1 MQYSRVMTPRT
12 EPVGFAII
20 QFLFWSALVT
30 FEAFMVPYLRAQGYT
45 PAEIGPI
52 MSAVFGLA
60 IVGQPLLGA
69 VVDRLASPKRV
80 IAGALIVGGL
90 VVVAVPAVVTWYTAV
105 LVIALTYS
113 MTANSLPAV
122 LDGWIMARRE
132 ENPRINYG
140 IARGFGS
147 AGFAVGGATIGVVA
161 DRYGT
166 SIIFPIYLA
175 IIVVTAGFVL
185 RVPSIQRDTEG
196 AGSTAGMEP
205 AQRRPLDFIRENAA
219 AVMTNGPYLFLLIA
233 SYLAFVGLRAAL
245 TFLPILVE
253 EINGGVS
260 DVGLAHSVAAISET
274 PFFFLSG
281 FILLRIKGPGLIAA
295 LLAVLSVRLF
305 AYTLIGST
313 TQLFVLQLT
322 HGLTFGLFLA
332 ATVDYI
338 HRIAPPRQ
346 RSFFQALAPSVY
358 FGLGSIT
365 GSWLGGVIIERFST
379 TVMYLGAAGVAL
391 VGTILLVVATIAYG
405 RRDRVPKQS

>member
-1 MQYSRVMTPRT
+1 
-12 EPVGFAII
+12 
-20 QFLFWSALVT
+20 
-30 FEAFMVPYLRAQGYT
+30 MVPYLRDHGYT

-60 IVGQPLLGA
+60 VIGQPLLGA
-69 VVDRLASPKRV
+69 IVDRVASPKRL

-90 VVVAVPAVVTWYTAV
+90 VVIAVPAVVTWYAAV
-105 LVIALTYS
+105 LAIALIYS
-113 MTANSLPAV
+113 LTANSLPAV

-147 AGFAVGGATIGVVA
+147 AGFAVGGVTIGFVA
-161 DRYGT
+161 DRFGT

-175 IIVVTAGFVL
+175 IIVVTAGVVL
-185 RVPSIQRDTEG
+185 RVPSVHREQKATDSTGALEG
-196 AGSTAGMEP
+196 ITGSNEP
-205 AQRRPLDFIRENAA
+205 RRRTLDIVCENAV
-219 AVMTNGPYLFLLIA
+219 AVITNGPYLFLLISA
-233 SYLAFVGLRAAL
+233 YLAFIGLRAAL

-253 EINGGVS
+253 ELSGGVS
-260 DVGLAHSVAAISET
+260 DVGMAHSVAAMSEI

-281 FILLRIKGPGLIAA
+281 FILLRIKGPGLVTA
-295 LLAVLSVRLF
+295 LLGVLSLRLF
-305 AYTLIGST
+305 AYALLGNT
-313 TQLFVLQLT
+313 TQLFVLQLS

-338 HRIAPPRQ
+338 HRIAPPQ
-346 RSFFQALAPSVY
+346 HRSFFQALAPSVY

-379 TVMYLGAAGVAL
+379 TMMYRGAAVLAL
-391 VGTILLVVATIAYG
+391 VGTVVLSVATIVYG
-405 RRDRVPKQS
+405 RRDRLPRKL